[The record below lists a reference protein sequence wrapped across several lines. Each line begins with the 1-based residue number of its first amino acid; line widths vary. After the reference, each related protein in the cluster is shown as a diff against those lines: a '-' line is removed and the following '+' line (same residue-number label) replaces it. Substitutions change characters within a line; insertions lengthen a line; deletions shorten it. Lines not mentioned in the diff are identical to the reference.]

1 MRLFHLLFSLN
12 IKSIMLMALL
22 VRVIWACFIPVNPVS
37 DSFLYDAF
45 AKSIASGNGYAFPN
59 GDITVYWP
67 IGTSAIY
74 AVLYKLFGVS
84 HLAIVIFNVIIGVLI
99 VYLSYAIAQRYLGQ
113 KSAQI
118 TAILVACWPILIE
131 FTTIL
136 ASELIFIC
144 LVLAAVYVW
153 GTKTLSPFLRAFI
166 WGALICAATYVRP
179 TALPLL
185 ALLPALAW
193 FAEGNIRTCIVSFC
207 IATLAAALLFSPWA
221 YRNYQQFGEF
231 VLVSANGGVNLW
243 MGNNA
248 NSNGG
253 YTELPSIDVKNNV
266 KNEVE
271 RDHYFKREAIQ
282 FIKDNPQAYLKLAA
296 LRAVITYKAETIG
309 IVWNGYIEKN
319 VEKSELLALKLI
331 SSLYWW
337 LMLVLA
343 GVGVYKI
350 LKDRKLKLFHPLL
363 MVPAFFFIFPV
374 LTVAQDRYHLP
385 INPFL
390 AMFAAYAIQQFLEP
404 RSSKTAM

>member
-1 MRLFHLLFSLN
+1 MRIFSLN
-12 IKSIMLMALL
+12 IKTILIVAFLL
-22 VRVIWACFIPVNPVS
+22 RVIWACFIPVSPVS
-37 DSFLYDAF
+37 DSFLYNEF
-45 AKSIASGNGYAFPN
+45 AKSIAAGNGYAFPN
-59 GDITVYWP
+59 DDITVYWP
-67 IGTSAIY
+67 VGTSAIY
-74 AVLYKLFGVS
+74 AVFYKLLGVS
-84 HLAIVIFNVIIGVLI
+84 HLPIVIFNVIIGVLI
-99 VYLSYAIAQRYLGQ
+99 VWLSYAIAHRYLGQ

-136 ASELIFIC
+136 ASELIFIF

-153 GTKTLSPFLRAFI
+153 GTKTLNPFLRAFI
-166 WGALICAATYVRP
+166 WGAFICAATYVRP

-185 ALLPALAW
+185 GLLPALAW
-193 FAEGNIRTCIVSFC
+193 FAEGNIRACITSFC
-207 IATLAAALLFSPWA
+207 IATLTAAILFSPWV

-253 YTELPSIDVKNNV
+253 YTELPNIDVKHNV
-266 KNEVE
+266 KNEVD

-282 FIKDNPQAYLKLAA
+282 FIKDNPQAYVKLAA

-319 VEKSELLALKLI
+319 VEKSKLFALKLI

-337 LMLVLA
+337 LMLALA
-343 GVGVYKI
+343 SVGVYKI
-350 LKDRKLKLFHPLL
+350 LKHRKLKLFHPLL
-363 MVPAFFFIFPV
+363 MVPAFFFIFPI

-390 AMFAAYAIQQFLEP
+390 AMFAAYAIQQFFEP
-404 RSSKTAM
+404 RLTKTAI

>member
-1 MRLFHLLFSLN
+1 MRLFQLLFSLN
-12 IKSIMLMALL
+12 IKSILLVALL
-22 VRVIWACFIPVNPVS
+22 IRVVWACFIPVDPVS

-45 AKSIASGNGYAFPN
+45 AKSIASGNSYAFPN

-67 IGTSAIY
+67 VGTSAIY
-74 AVLYKLFGVS
+74 AVLYTLFGIS
-84 HLAIVIFNVIIGVLI
+84 YLPIVILNVLI
-99 VYLSYAIAQRYLGQ
+99 GILIVWLSYAIAQRYLGQ

-136 ASELIFIC
+136 ASELVFI
-144 LVLAAVYVW
+144 LFVLAAIYVW
-153 GTKTLSPFLRAFI
+153 GTKKLNPFLRAI
-166 WGALICAATYVRP
+166 ILGALVCAATYVRP

-193 FAEGNIRTCIVSFC
+193 FAEGNIRACIISFC
-207 IATLAAALLFSPWA
+207 IATLTAALLFSPWV
-221 YRNYQQFGEF
+221 YRNYQHFGEF

-253 YTELPSIDVKNNV
+253 YTELPSINV

-282 FIKDNPQAYLKLAA
+282 FIKENPQAYLKLAA
-296 LRAVITYKAETIG
+296 LRAVMTYKAETIG
-309 IVWNGYIEKN
+309 IVWNGHIEKN
-319 VEKSELLALKLI
+319 VEKPKLLVLKLI

-337 LMLVLA
+337 LMLALA
-343 GVGVYKI
+343 SVGIYKI

-363 MVPAFFFIFPV
+363 MVPAFFFVFPI

-390 AMFAAYAIQQFLEP
+390 AMFAAYAIQHFFEQRLT
-404 RSSKTAM
+404 KTTI

>member
-1 MRLFHLLFSLN
+1 MRLFLLN
-12 IKSIMLMALL
+12 IKTIIIIAFLL
-22 VRVIWACFIPVNPVS
+22 RVIWACFIPVDPVS

-45 AKSIASGNGYAFPN
+45 AKSIATGNGYAFAN

-67 IGTSAIY
+67 VGTSAIY
-74 AVLYKLFGVS
+74 AALYKLFGVS
-84 HLAIVIFNVIIGVLI
+84 HLPIVIFNVLIGVLI
-99 VYLSYAIAQRYLGQ
+99 VWLTHAIALRYLGQ

-118 TAILVACWPILIE
+118 AAILIACWPILIE

-136 ASELIFIC
+136 ASELIFIF
-144 LVLAAVYVW
+144 LVLAALYVW
-153 GTKTLSPFLRAFI
+153 GTKTLNPFVRAVI

-193 FAEGNIRTCIVSFC
+193 FAERNIRACIVSFS
-207 IATLAAALLFSPWA
+207 IATLSAALLFSPWV

-248 NSNGG
+248 SSNGG
-253 YTELPSIDVKNNV
+253 YTELPIIDVKN
-266 KNEVE
+266 EVA

-282 FIKDNPQAYLKLAA
+282 FIKDNPQAYLKLAV

-319 VEKSELLALKLI
+319 VEKTKLLVIKLM
-331 SSLYWW
+331 SSVYWW
-337 LMLVLA
+337 LMLAL
-343 GVGVYKI
+343 GIVGIYKM
-350 LKDRKLKLFHPLL
+350 LKDRKLNLFHPALV
-363 MVPAFFFIFPV
+363 VPAFFFVFPI

-390 AMFAAYAIQQFLEP
+390 AMFAAYAIQQFFEP
-404 RSSKTAM
+404 RLSNIAV

>member
-1 MRLFHLLFSLN
+1 MRLFHLLFSHN
-12 IKSIMLMALL
+12 IKTILIVAFLL
-22 VRVIWACFIPVNPVS
+22 RVIWAYLIPVDPVS

-45 AKSIASGNGYAFPN
+45 AKSIAAGNGYAFAN

-67 IGTSAIY
+67 VGTSAIY
-74 AVLYKLFGVS
+74 AALYKLFGVS
-84 HLAIVIFNVIIGVLI
+84 HLPIVIFNVLIGVLI
-99 VYLSYAIAQRYLGQ
+99 VWLTYAIALRYLGQ

-118 TAILVACWPILIE
+118 AAILVACWPILIE

-136 ASELIFIC
+136 ASELIFIF
-144 LVLAAVYVW
+144 LVLAALYVW
-153 GTKTLSPFLRAFI
+153 GTKTLNPFLRAVI
-166 WGALICAATYVRP
+166 WGALVCAATYVRP

-193 FAEGNIRTCIVSFC
+193 FAERNIRACIVSFC
-207 IATLAAALLFSPWA
+207 IATLSAALLFSPWV

-253 YTELPSIDVKNNV
+253 YTELPIIDVKN
-266 KNEVE
+266 EVA

-319 VEKSELLALKLI
+319 VEKTKLLVMKLM
-331 SSLYWW
+331 SSVYWW

-343 GVGVYKI
+343 GVGIYKL

-363 MVPAFFFIFPV
+363 VVPAFFFVFPI

-385 INPFL
+385 INPFM
-390 AMFAAYAIQQFLEP
+390 AMFAAYAIQQFFDP
-404 RSSKTAM
+404 RLAKTTV